1 MASHRPERVAE
12 AIREVVSTAVL
23 FEVNDPRVKGVTV
36 LSVAITPDL
45 REAKVSVSVM
55 GTDSQKRQAMKGLGS
70 ATGFLQSRL
79 ANRLKT
85 RFIPHLSF
93 ELDEG
98 VKQSVAMSKLIDEV
112 RAEDRRLSGEDAPE
126 DDEDDEF
133 EDDEDESDEDDEFE
147 DDEDDGPGPR

>member
-36 LSVAITPDL
+36 LNVAITPDL

-112 RAEDRRLSGEDAPE
+112 RAEDRRLSGEEAPE
-126 DDEDDEF
+126 DDEDEF
-133 EDDEDESDEDDEFE
+133 EDESDEDEFE
-147 DDEDDGPGPR
+147 DESDEDDGPGPR